1 MMMFETLYQCHSPW
15 RGENIFER
23 LMEEVAQHDIAV
35 MVEAAGHEASVCQ
48 HTYLLDKR
56 LAEHLSSLDVTFVFL
71 AVACFLSFFFVVEVG
86 SLELSVKLQ
95 VEIVAE
101 AESVGTLFPRL
112 RHVLLD
118 EAHHLFVLLVH
129 ASLVP

>member
-1 MMMFETLYQCHSPW
+1 MFETLYQCRSPW

-48 HTYLLDKR
+48 HTYLLDKC
-56 LAEHLSSLDVTFVFL
+56 LAEHLSSLDVTLVFL

-86 SLELSVKLQ
+86 PLELSIKLQ

-101 AESVGTLFPRL
+101 AESVGTLFPGL

-118 EAHHLFVLLVH
+118 EAHHLFVLLIH